1 MTLPCALD
9 GRLRISAQITFSFA
23 QNPFVSQCIR
33 TRANLYD
40 GVDWQLWCN
49 ELAVVDYMW
58 VAFVCRLQQ
67 KLDLESFL
75 ASCPWMAANSY
86 DWIYMT
92 PAIVVLFVNILFL
105 VKIMWVSRHLLYFF
119 LDFSGPLK
127 LTTPTSGERWI
138 RVPWQKEKNRKIN
151 AERCQFAKWNKVT
164 RHWIA
169 NLRIDT
175 PTRKG
180 N

>member
-1 MTLPCALD
+1 MDIRRQIVVDKSLKYSILQCYENFYIITTYLMTLPCALD
-9 GRLRISAQITFSFA
+9 GRLRISEQITFSFA
-23 QNPFVSQCIR
+23 QNPFVSQFIR

-58 VAFVCRLQQ
+58 VAFVRRLQQ

-75 ASCPWMAANSY
+75 ASCPWMVANSY

-105 VKIMWVSRHLLYFF
+105 VKIMWVSCGHPLFF
-119 LDFSGPLK
+119 LVSLDFSLYSR
-127 LTTPTSGERWI
+127 LFS
-138 RVPWQKEKNRKIN
+138 WQQQNIIKQ
-151 AERCQFAKWNKVT
+151 ATQ
-164 RHWIA
+164 
-169 NLRIDT
+169 
-175 PTRKG
+175 
-180 N
+180 